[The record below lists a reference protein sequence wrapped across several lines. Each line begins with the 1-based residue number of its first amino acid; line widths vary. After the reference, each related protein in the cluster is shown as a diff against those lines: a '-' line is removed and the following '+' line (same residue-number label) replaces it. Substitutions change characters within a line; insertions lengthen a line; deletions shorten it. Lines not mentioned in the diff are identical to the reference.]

1 MDTVKKKEI
10 VKMGFCKVFFD
21 MYNIDFS
28 GKLVI
33 GKFSRKNIV
42 LRCK

>member
-1 MDTVKKKEI
+1 MDTVKKKKSLKWDF
-10 VKMGFCKVFFD
+10 VKYFFD

-33 GKFSRKNIV
+33 GKFSRKNIF